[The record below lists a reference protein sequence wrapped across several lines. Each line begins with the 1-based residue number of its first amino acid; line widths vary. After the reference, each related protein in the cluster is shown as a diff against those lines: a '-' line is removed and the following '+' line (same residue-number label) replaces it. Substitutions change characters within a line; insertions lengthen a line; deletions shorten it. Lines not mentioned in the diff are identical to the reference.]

1 MSDAP
6 KKKRTGGQIV
16 LGLVVYSSTIAV
28 MLAALAF
35 LWGAAQFTKPSD
47 VSEPTL
53 FVVERGQGANQIAGI
68 LYREGL
74 IEDPF
79 IFMIGTTV
87 MGQHTFLKAGEYE
100 IQPGMSAKDIMAM
113 MAEGKTVGRRVT
125 IREGLTSFEVVRLL
139 NETEN
144 LSGKITD
151 IPTEGV
157 LMPNTYDY
165 QKDEPRTKI
174 LERMESA
181 MEQTLLPSCGILLE
195 HMGGVSLADFMDKE
209 CTTAPTPLKTI
220 GDVLTLASIVEKETG
235 VAEERRTV
243 AGVFLNR
250 LNKGIALQTDPTVIY
265 AITKGK
271 HKNDGKGP
279 LGRRLLKKDLE
290 YDSPYNTYKNA
301 GLPPGPIANPGQA
314 SIEAVLNPEENDYI
328 YFVADGTGGHVFA
341 KTLAEHNRNVAE
353 WRKIRNAQQ

>member
-16 LGLVVYSSTIAV
+16 LGLIVYSSTISV
-28 MLAALAF
+28 VLAALVF
-35 LWGAAQFTKPSD
+35 MWGASQFTKPSD
-47 VSEPTL
+47 VNAPTL

-79 IFMIGTTV
+79 IFMIGTTI

-100 IQPGMSAKDIMAM
+100 IQPHMSAKDIMWM
-113 MAEGKTVGRRVT
+113 MSEGKTVGRRITV
-125 IREGLTSFEVVRLL
+125 REGLTSFEVVRLL
-139 NETEN
+139 NEAEN

-151 IPTEGV
+151 IPAEGI
-157 LMPNTYDY
+157 LLPNTYDF
-165 QKDEPRTKI
+165 QKDEPRSKLT
-174 LERMESA
+174 ERMEDDMWRFLIQA
-181 MEQTLLPSCGILLE
+181 CKMPSG
-195 HMGGVSLADFMDKE
+195 ARRPRFPDFMDQE
-209 CTTAPTPLKTI
+209 CGDGKILKTVR
-220 GDVLTLASIVEKETG
+220 DVLTLASIVEKETG

-341 KTLAEHNRNVAE
+341 RTLAEHNRNVAE
-353 WRKIRNAQQ
+353 WRKIRRAQK